1 MANGTIAFDTLS
13 TSGQI
18 SGTAK
23 SVDTDYLA
31 SGSAKHWARYDQTAD
46 TLHSSLNTSSIEDTS
61 TGKITANISSA
72 FSSATNYSTS
82 GSKGS
87 TTYNFTISPID
98 ASSYNGYQRKDDG
111 TYADATAFSFQAVG
125 DLA

>member
-1 MANGTIAFDTLS
+1 MASILRVNTLTDASSNNSVPMATVNQGTT
-13 TSGQI
+13 
-18 SGTAK
+18 
-23 SVDTDYLA
+23 
-31 SGSAKHWARYDQTAD
+31 KHWARYDQTTA
-46 TLHSSLNTSSIEDTS
+46 TLHSSFNTSSIEDTS

>member
-31 SGSAKHWARYDQTAD
+31 SGSAKQWTSYNQD
-46 TLHSSLNTSSIEDTS
+46 TPVINSSLNTSSVADTS
-61 TGKITANISSA
+61 TGKVTVNISNA
-72 FSSATNYSTS
+72 FSSTTAYSTS
-82 GSKGS
+82 GS
-87 TTYNFTISPID
+87 
-98 ASSYNGYQRKDDG
+98 
-111 TYADATAFSFQAVG
+111 
-125 DLA
+125 